1 MPVFDFKCSKCE
13 CVFDEILSIDG
24 RDGPVQCPDCGAPAK
39 RLINSP
45 AFVCGDSYAWS
56 TENNGKGRR
65 ISQLDHGINKPY
77 YAKDRQS
84 AIDEAHRRGLNVIK
98 T

>member
-1 MPVFDFKCSKCE
+1 MD
-13 CVFDEILSIDG
+13 IA
-24 RDGPVQCPDCGAPAK
+24 CPDCGGPAK
-39 RLINSP
+39 RMINAP

-65 ISQLDHGINKPY
+65 ISQLDHGIKQPY
-77 YAKDRQS
+77 YAKSRQE
-84 AIDEAHRRGLNVIK
+84 AIDEAHRRGLDVIK